1 MKGRKSLTS
10 LSNIYLKKP
19 FSHIYVENQ
28 AFKYDETYRIT
39 NFFKNSQLIEVS
51 DYRNVFN
58 SHNQNFNLQKKTPDL
73 ILAVKKDNFL
83 YKGSDLCHGYENMDF
98 YYLTNMINCLYDC
111 DYCFIRGM
119 YTSANIVYFVNTN
132 DFFDAVAE
140 EALGKDVF
148 IPISYESDL
157 LVMESIFRI
166 FARWYSFCVENSN
179 VNIEVR
185 TKSSCINVI
194 KKYRPV
200 KNILLS
206 WTLSPDLI
214 ISSYEKKSPPLQKRI
229 KAVNQALEAGW
240 KVRLSF
246 DPILLIDDAEKIYTS
261 FFSQILSEIPVNLLF
276 DINIG
281 FFRMPKTYFRE
292 FKSKTQFSPVLY
304 SDWEYSDDHV
314 TYSSDRKEKFMKSTE
329 SYLKEFSHLTKVLY
343 MI

>member
-10 LSNIYLKKP
+10 LLNICLKKP
-19 FSHIYVENQ
+19 FSHIYVENR
-28 AFKYDETYRIT
+28 AFNYDETHRIID
-39 NFFKNSQLIEVS
+39 FFKNTQLIKVS

-83 YKGSDLCHGYENMDF
+83 YKGSELCHGYENMDF

-119 YTSANIVYFVNTN
+119 YTSANIVYFVNTT
-132 DFFDAVAE
+132 DFFDAVSEKAY
-140 EALGKDVF
+140 GKEVF
-148 IPISYESDL
+148 IPLSYESDL
-157 LVMESIFRI
+157 LVLESVFGIFS
-166 FARWYSFCVENSN
+166 RWYSFCVKNNN

-185 TKSSCINVI
+185 TKSSCIEVI
-194 KKYRPV
+194 KRYRPV

-206 WTLSPDLI
+206 WTLSPDFI
-214 ISSYEKKSPPLQKRI
+214 ISSFEKKSPTLQKRI
-229 KAVNQALEAGW
+229 KAVNHALQAGW

-246 DPILLIDDAEKIYTS
+246 DPILLIDNAEKIYTS